1 MTVILERAEV
11 ADPVSKGLGAG
22 IERRRLGG
30 RLRGLRTERGLR
42 LDDVAGRLGV
52 AASTLS
58 RMETGRAPV
67 RASYLALLLDLYGV
81 TDPAEQQKLADS
93 AREGRRKGWWADC
106 NHLLSVSE
114 RQYLSLETTARV
126 IRAYAPALVPDLLQ
140 TRDYALAVVKATR
153 LGIQPATASELA
165 GIVVRRQAVLRR
177 DGFTLHAVIDESVLR
192 CSVGSAHVM
201 AGQVQHLQACA
212 ASPAVTVQVVPMT
225 TPRPV
230 IRPAFTVLSFAG
242 DPDVACTAG
251 LSEQV
256 TICDSTRAEAIS
268 GIFGALASAA
278 LPPGDS
284 ARLIGGLSESAACA

>member
-1 MTVILERAEV
+1 VTVTLHRAAL
-11 ADPVSKGLGAG
+11 ADPRSEKLGAG

-30 RLRGLRTERGLR
+30 RLRRLRTERGLR
-42 LDDVAGRLGV
+42 LEDVADRLGV

-67 RASYLALLLDLYGV
+67 RASYLALLMDLYGV
-81 TDPAEQQKLADS
+81 TDPAERQKLADS

-114 RQYLSLETTARV
+114 RQYLSLEATARTV
-126 IRAYAPALVPDLLQ
+126 RAYAPALVPDLLQ
-140 TRDYALAVVKATR
+140 TRDYALAVAR
-153 LGIQPATASELA
+153 ASRPGILPVAASELA
-165 GIVVRRQAVLRR
+165 GIVARRQAVLRR
-177 DGFTLHAVIDESVLR
+177 DGFTLHAVIDESALR
-192 CSVGSAHVM
+192 CAVGSAHVM
-201 AGQVQHLQACA
+201 AGQVRHLQDCA

-230 IRPAFTVLSFAG
+230 ICPAFTVLSFPG

-256 TICDSTRAEAIS
+256 TIRDSTRADAMS
-268 GIFGALASAA
+268 STFAA
-278 LPPGDS
+278 LTRAAMPPGES
-284 ARLIGGLSESAACA
+284 ARLIGCLSESTACA

>member
-1 MTVILERAEV
+1 LDRAQID
-11 ADPVSKGLGAG
+11 DPVSQELGAG

-30 RLRGLRTERGLR
+30 RLRRLRTEKGLR

-67 RASYLALLLDLYGV
+67 RAGYLALLVDLYGV
-81 TDPAEQQKLADS
+81 TDPAEQQHLADS

-106 NHLLSVSE
+106 NHLLSASE
-114 RQYLSLETTARV
+114 RQYLSLETTARAV
-126 IRAYAPALVPDLLQ
+126 RCYAPALVPDLLQ
-140 TRDYALAVVKATR
+140 TRGYALAVARATR
-153 LGIQPATASELA
+153 PGIQPATASELA

-192 CSVGSAHVM
+192 CPVGSADVM

-230 IRPAFTVLSFAG
+230 ISPAFTVLSFPG

-256 TICDSTRAEAIS
+256 TISDSTRAEARS
-268 GIFGALASAA
+268 GTFAALARAA
-278 LPPGDS
+278 ITPGQS
-284 ARLIGGLSESAACA
+284 ARLISRLSDST